1 MISAWLSDLAT
12 ALGSRI
18 VAAANTDHNVEIV
31 GVSTDTRTMQAGNL
45 FVALKGEHFD
55 GHDFIQAAKQQG
67 ASAAIVSAPNEVDL
81 PQVQVADTTI
91 ALGEI
96 ARRWRLCCPAR
107 VVGITGSNGKTTVKM
122 MAHAILSHA
131 GKCHGTA
138 GNLNNEIGLPLTLC
152 ALPDDARFA
161 VLELGAGKPG
171 DISYLAQIAHP
182 DVALV
187 NNIAPA
193 HLERMHSLAAIAET
207 KGAIYSALDDNGI
220 AIINAEEP
228 FADYFAGLAA
238 GRTIYRFGLN
248 DSADVRGRILKSDET
263 QTLADETQTIAIETP
278 LGKVEIRLPLP
289 GIHNARNALAATA
302 LALAAGASLTHIQ
315 AGLESSTAV
324 AGRLVQHM
332 LPNGAILI
340 DDSYNANPGSMR
352 AAVDTLA
359 SQHGPRWLVVG
370 DMLELGHDSNQLHED
385 VGKYAREHGIDALFA
400 VGTLA
405 LHVCHGFGSGARH
418 FPNQS
423 AMIAALR
430 QSLDVGVRVLIKGS
444 RSSAM
449 DRVVTALLNAEHGG
463 QSHVA

>member
-1 MISAWLSDLAT
+1 MITAWLSDLAT

-18 VAAANTDHNVEIV
+18 VGAPNSDQNVEIV

-55 GHDFIQAAKQQG
+55 GHDFIPTARQQG
-67 ASAAIVSAPNEVDL
+67 ASAAIVSTPVAVDL
-81 PQVQVADTTI
+81 PQIPVPNTET

-107 VVGITGSNGKTTVKM
+107 VIGITGSNGKTTVKM
-122 MAHAILSHA
+122 MTHSILSNA
-131 GKCHGTA
+131 GKCHVTA

-193 HLERMHSLAAIAET
+193 HLERLHSLPGIAET
-207 KGAIYSALDDNGI
+207 KGAIYSALDDKGI
-220 AIINAEEP
+220 AVINAEEP
-228 FADYFAGLAA
+228 FADYFARLAA

-248 DSADVRGRILKSDET
+248 NSADVRGRILKSGET
-263 QTLADETQTIAIETP
+263 QAIAIETP
-278 LGKVEIRLPLP
+278 LGKIEVRLPLP
-289 GIHNARNALAATA
+289 GIHNARNALAATT
-302 LALAAGASLTHIQ
+302 LALAAGASLAHIQ

-324 AGRLVQHM
+324 TGRLVQHV
-332 LPNGAILI
+332 LANGAILI

-352 AAVDTLA
+352 AAVDILA
-359 SQHGPRWLVVG
+359 SQNGLRWLVVG

-385 VGKYAREHGIDALFA
+385 VGKYARERGIDALFA
-400 VGTLA
+400 VGALS

-423 AMIAALR
+423 ALIAALR
-430 QSLDVGVRVLIKGS
+430 QNLDAGIRVLIKGS

-449 DRVVTALLNAEHGG
+449 DRVVTALLSADHGG